1 MTTVTTERTRRRIYK
16 VLKGGVLAVTFILL
30 ILPTGCEEL
39 PPAEYLFRYRF
50 QADEILNYNAT
61 MDGRGEVTLTTSS
74 RKKEVEEITLPVEF
88 KGRFSLEAVIDSV
101 SSTGTAGISVSYK
114 DFSCM
119 ITNRVRDRE
128 TTMLLTDQMM
138 RIEESG
144 RIKKELK
151 AGESGFPLNGIVGS
165 SFEIE
170 VDSRGKLIQAQ
181 VPPDPGKDFPYMKL
195 DNLLDQIQPEF
206 PLAPIPVGTSW
217 SREVKVS
224 PPESGR
230 PWNRGQ
236 FWTIKLDSTFRGF
249 KEGGDRIA
257 IIDLSGNF
265 KQSVNPEDSK
275 AQLSGLKQSSHTL
288 TGTIDFDLEKGVV
301 LSSHTALEQ
310 ELDILMAIEQIA
322 KGSKIKVHI
331 KDSTSIKVKLVDPEK
346 SKTVD

>member
-1 MTTVTTERTRRRIYK
+1 MFGFTTEKTSRWLFK
-16 VLKGGVLAVTFILL
+16 VLKGVVSAVILFL
-30 ILPTGCEEL
+30 LLLPTGCKKP

-50 QADEILNYNAT
+50 QPDEILNYKVT
-61 MDGRGEVTLTTSS
+61 MDGKGEVTLTTVS
-74 RKKEVEEITLPVEF
+74 RKKEEEEITLPVDF
-88 KGRFSLEAVIDSV
+88 KGRFLLEAVIDSV
-101 SSTGTAGISVSYK
+101 SSTGTAEISLSYK

-128 TTMLLTDQMM
+128 TTMLLTDRLM
-138 RIEESG
+138 RVEESG

-206 PLAPIPVGTSW
+206 PLAAIPVGATW

-236 FWTIKLDSTFRGF
+236 FWTIKLESTFRGF
-249 KEGGDRIA
+249 KDGGERVA

-265 KQSVNPEDSK
+265 RQSINPEASK

-288 TGTIDFDLEKGVV
+288 TGTIEFDLKKGLV
-301 LSSHTALEQ
+301 LSSQSTLEQ

-322 KGSKIKVHI
+322 AGNKIKVHI
-331 KDSTSIKVKLVDPEK
+331 NDTTAITVKLAD
-346 SKTVD
+346 

>member
-1 MTTVTTERTRRRIYK
+1 MTKITAERTGRQIYK
-16 VLKGGVLAVTFILL
+16 ALKGVVSALIFFLL
-30 ILPTGCEEL
+30 ILPTGCEKP
-39 PPAEYLFRYRF
+39 PPAKYLFRYRF
-50 QADEILNYNAT
+50 QPDEILNYNVT
-61 MDGRGEVTLTTSS
+61 MDGKGEVTLTTFS
-74 RKKEVEEITLPVEF
+74 RKKEAEEITLPVDF
-88 KGRFSLEAVIDSV
+88 KGRFLLEANIDSV
-101 SSTGTAGISVSYK
+101 SSAGTAGISVSYK

-128 TTMLLTDQMM
+128 TTMLLTDQLM
-138 RIEESG
+138 RVEEGG

-206 PLAPIPVGTSW
+206 PLAAIPVGTSW

-236 FWTIKLDSTFRGF
+236 IWTIKLESIFRGF
-249 KEGGDRIA
+249 KAGDERVA

-265 KQSVNPEDSK
+265 KQSIDSEDSR

-288 TGTIDFDLEKGVV
+288 TGTIEFDLEKGLV
-301 LSSHTALEQ
+301 LSNQSTLKQ

-322 KGSKIKVHI
+322 AGSKIKVHI
-331 KDSTSIKVKLVDPEK
+331 NDTTSITVKLAAPEVK
-346 SKTVD
+346 